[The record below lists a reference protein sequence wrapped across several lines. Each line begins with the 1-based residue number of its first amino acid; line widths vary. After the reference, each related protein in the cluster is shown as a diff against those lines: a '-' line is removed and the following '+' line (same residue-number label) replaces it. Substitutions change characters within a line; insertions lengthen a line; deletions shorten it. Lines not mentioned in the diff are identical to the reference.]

1 MVTKKFGI
9 FIETPTEAR
18 QAEPGPSVLLLLVI
32 IAAFAVSLLGI
43 VWLVFF
49 QT

>member
-9 FIETPTEAR
+9 FIETPTESR
-18 QAEPGPSVLLLLVI
+18 QAETGPSVIWLLVI
-32 IAAFAVSLLGI
+32 IAAFAVSLLAI

>member
-9 FIETPTEAR
+9 VIGSPTEER
-18 QAEPGPSVLLLLVI
+18 QAETGSSMLWLLVI
-32 IAAFAVSLLGI
+32 IAAFAVSLLAI

-49 QT
+49 QA